1 MLAAVIA
8 LFCPLSWWCSRCG
21 GQFCSYRGEAV
32 MTEYERM
39 LLAINSANLT
49 ANIENVSI
57 NEDILERQ
65 KRHEGDNAK
74 IIALLT

>member
-1 MLAAVIA
+1 
-8 LFCPLSWWCSRCG
+8 
-21 GQFCSYRGEAV
+21 
-32 MTEYERM
+32 MTEYDRM

-74 IIALLT
+74 IIALLTKILGVVSDDR

>member
-1 MLAAVIA
+1 
-8 LFCPLSWWCSRCG
+8 
-21 GQFCSYRGEAV
+21 

-39 LLAINSANLT
+39 ILAINSANLT

-65 KRHEGDNAK
+65 KRNDGDNAK
-74 IIALLT
+74 IIALLTKILGVVSDDR

>member
-1 MLAAVIA
+1 
-8 LFCPLSWWCSRCG
+8 
-21 GQFCSYRGEAV
+21 

-39 LLAINSANLT
+39 ILAINSANLT

-65 KRHEGDNAK
+65 KRNEGDNAK
-74 IIALLT
+74 SIALLTKILGVVSDDR

>member
-1 MLAAVIA
+1 
-8 LFCPLSWWCSRCG
+8 
-21 GQFCSYRGEAV
+21 

-74 IIALLT
+74 IIGLLTKILGVVSDDR

>member
-1 MLAAVIA
+1 
-8 LFCPLSWWCSRCG
+8 
-21 GQFCSYRGEAV
+21 

-39 LLAINSANLT
+39 LLEINSANLT

-74 IIALLT
+74 IIALLTKILGVVSDDR

>member
-1 MLAAVIA
+1 
-8 LFCPLSWWCSRCG
+8 
-21 GQFCSYRGEAV
+21 

-74 IIALLT
+74 IIAMLTKILGVVSDDR

>member
-1 MLAAVIA
+1 
-8 LFCPLSWWCSRCG
+8 
-21 GQFCSYRGEAV
+21 

-39 LLAINSANLT
+39 LLAINSANLS

-74 IIALLT
+74 IIALLTKILGVVSDDR

>member
-1 MLAAVIA
+1 
-8 LFCPLSWWCSRCG
+8 
-21 GQFCSYRGEAV
+21 

-39 LLAINSANLT
+39 LLAISSANLT

-74 IIALLT
+74 IIALLTKILGVVSDDR

>member
-1 MLAAVIA
+1 
-8 LFCPLSWWCSRCG
+8 
-21 GQFCSYRGEAV
+21 

-39 LLAINSANLT
+39 LLAINSSNIT

-65 KRHEGDNAK
+65 KRHEGENAK
-74 IIALLT
+74 IIALLTKILGVVSDDR

>member
-1 MLAAVIA
+1 
-8 LFCPLSWWCSRCG
+8 
-21 GQFCSYRGEAV
+21 

-65 KRHEGDNAK
+65 RRHEGDNAK
-74 IIALLT
+74 IIAMLTKILGVISDDR

>member
-1 MLAAVIA
+1 
-8 LFCPLSWWCSRCG
+8 
-21 GQFCSYRGEAV
+21 

-39 LLAINSANLT
+39 LFAINSANLT

-65 KRHEGDNAK
+65 KRHEGDNGK
-74 IIALLT
+74 IIALFTKILGVVSDDR

>member
-1 MLAAVIA
+1 
-8 LFCPLSWWCSRCG
+8 
-21 GQFCSYRGEAV
+21 

-39 LLAINSANLT
+39 LFAINSANLT

-74 IIALLT
+74 IIALLTKILVVVCDDR

>member
-1 MLAAVIA
+1 
-8 LFCPLSWWCSRCG
+8 
-21 GQFCSYRGEAV
+21 

-39 LLAINSANLT
+39 LLEINSANLT

-74 IIALLT
+74 IIGLLTKILGVVSDDR

>member
-1 MLAAVIA
+1 
-8 LFCPLSWWCSRCG
+8 
-21 GQFCSYRGEAV
+21 

-57 NEDILERQ
+57 NEDILARQ

-74 IIALLT
+74 IIALLTKILGVISDDR

>member
-1 MLAAVIA
+1 
-8 LFCPLSWWCSRCG
+8 
-21 GQFCSYRGEAV
+21 

-39 LLAINSANLT
+39 LFAINSANLT

-65 KRHEGDNAK
+65 KRHDGDNAK
-74 IIALLT
+74 IIALLTKILGVVSDDR

>member
-1 MLAAVIA
+1 
-8 LFCPLSWWCSRCG
+8 
-21 GQFCSYRGEAV
+21 

-49 ANIENVSI
+49 ASIENVSI

-65 KRHEGDNAK
+65 KRHKGDNAK
-74 IIALLT
+74 IIALLTKMLGVVSYDR

>member
-1 MLAAVIA
+1 
-8 LFCPLSWWCSRCG
+8 
-21 GQFCSYRGEAV
+21 

-39 LLAINSANLT
+39 LFAINSANLT

-74 IIALLT
+74 IIALLTKILGVVSDDR